1 MTSTDRDDRYLW
13 DRTGEPDREI
23 EALEGLLAPLAH
35 REAEPPAP
43 AAAPPARRWG
53 GYAMAAAAALA
64 VGAGLHLGTRGSG
77 APPAPRFASLPV
89 LAGEERVAL
98 GSWIDATHAPREVS
112 LGSVARLTLDPG
124 SRLRLDAAEAD
135 AARFYLE
142 RGRLEALVS
151 ADAKP
156 RFFQVDTRAARCVD
170 LGCRYTLAVD
180 PRGVARVHVS
190 TGQVAFAS
198 GDREVYVPA
207 DAVCL
212 ASPRTGPG
220 TPRFSDAAADLAAAL
235 DAFDGAGAAPAERR
249 RALADAALRAM
260 QSPRDALGALDMLQD
275 ADAAIA
281 AAARSRLVALAGTP
295 EGLGAGGAARPGA
308 SEREAWKRYLEPLWR

>member
-23 EALEGLLAPLAH
+23 EALEGLLAPL
-35 REAEPPAP
+35 
-43 AAAPPARRWG
+43 
-53 GYAMAAAAALA
+53 
-64 VGAGLHLGTRGSG
+64 GLHLGTRGSG

-124 SRLRLDAAEAD
+124 SRL
-135 AARFYLE
+135 
-142 RGRLEALVS
+142 
-151 ADAKP
+151 
-156 RFFQVDTRAARCVD
+156 RAARCVD

-235 DAFDGAGAAPAERR
+235 DAFDGAGAARR